1 MSFRIAWKPY
11 MYSQSLPHLLGA
23 VRAPSLVVWGDD
35 DKVVPQSAA
44 KRYLEA
50 LPNARLEIVKA
61 CGHCVDME
69 QPEALARL
77 VTTFVGR
84 E

>member
-1 MSFRIAWKPY
+1 
-11 MYSQSLPHLLGA
+11 MYSQTLPHLLGA
-23 VRAPSLVVWGDD
+23 VHAPSLVVWGDD

-44 KRYLEA
+44 KRYVEA
-50 LPNARLEIVKA
+50 LPNAKLEIVKA

-77 VTTFVGR
+77 VTPFI
-84 E
+84 EQN